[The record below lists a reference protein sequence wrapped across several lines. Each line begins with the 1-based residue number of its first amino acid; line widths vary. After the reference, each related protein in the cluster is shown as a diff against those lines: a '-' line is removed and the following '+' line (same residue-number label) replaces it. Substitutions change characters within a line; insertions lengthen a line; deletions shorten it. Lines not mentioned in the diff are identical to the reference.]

1 MYEFFLS
8 LFRQSDLSHVT
19 VIATASA
26 VTGLASAITAA
37 EARHPGYKVQTWFLM
52 SDFIDYK
59 PNGDEEYITVP

>member
-19 VIATASA
+19 VIATASD
-26 VTGLASAITAA
+26 LNPAIQAA
-37 EARHPGYKVQTWFLM
+37 EARHPGYKVQVSFLM

-59 PNGDEEYITVP
+59 PYGDEDYITVP